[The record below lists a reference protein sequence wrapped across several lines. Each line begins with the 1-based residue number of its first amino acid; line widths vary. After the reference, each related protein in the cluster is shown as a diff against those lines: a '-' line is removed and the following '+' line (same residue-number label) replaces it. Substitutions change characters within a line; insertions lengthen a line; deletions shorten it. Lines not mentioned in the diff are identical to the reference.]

1 MSINLINLKH
11 ISAKDF
17 YSKIS
22 KKKCKTNRNV
32 VDLFTQGLEIY
43 EVIGSVEY
51 PKVIYYLP
59 NGEICVENDKFTQEK
74 SGRQLYDLQSYYNNN
89 TLIVDLIDRKTNN
102 LWKKIK
108 FPTLTSAKKFSEVF
122 NELVDEY
129 LSYSQVAKV
138 DYKYLKL

>member
-22 KKKCKTNRNV
+22 KKKSKKNRNV
-32 VDLFTQGLEIY
+32 ADLLTQGLEIY
-43 EVIGSVEY
+43 EIIDSVEC

-74 SGRQLYDLQSYYNNN
+74 SGIPLYDLQSYYINN
-89 TLIVDLIDRKTNN
+89 TLLVDLIDRKTNN
-102 LWKKIK
+102 LWRKIK
-108 FPTLTSAKKFSEVF
+108 FPTVQKNSAK
-122 NELVDEY
+122 
-129 LSYSQVAKV
+129 YSMN
-138 DYKYLKL
+138 

>member
-11 ISAKDF
+11 ISAKEF
-17 YSKIS
+17 YNKIS
-22 KKKCKTNRNV
+22 KKECKKYRNV
-32 VDLFTQGLEIY
+32 VDLLTQGLEIF
-43 EVIGSVEY
+43 EVIYSKDY
-51 PKVIYYLP
+51 RKVLYYLP
-59 NGEICVENDKFTQEK
+59 DGKICVENDKFTQEK
-74 SGRQLYDLQSYYNNN
+74 SCIPLYDLQSYYNNN

-108 FPTLTSAKKFSEVF
+108 FPTLTSAKKFNEVF